1 MQQTT
6 TTTRATPDDRAM
18 GFEAVEGGGDTTS
31 GATLLVVAYIIMWAL
46 LVGFIL
52 LSWRR
57 IGRVEARFGG
67 LERALESGSAT
78 EK

>member
-6 TTTRATPDDRAM
+6 TQASPDERAM

-31 GATLLVVAYIIMWAL
+31 GGTLLVVAYVVMWGL
-46 LVGFIL
+46 LAGFIL

-57 IGRVEARFGG
+57 ISRVEARLGG
-67 LERALESGSAT
+67 LERALESGQPT